1 MFSAPDSEH
10 WEVEVGKQ
18 WEEGRVVGRGELL
31 SENVENEEEN
41 EQAGK
46 LFNTFHQIV
55 SLLPIS
61 DVESGQQV
69 VEAVGPHLLGVQH
82 DDTQQ
87 ITNNPKDAQ
96 TCQSLNDIA
105 N

>member
-10 WEVEVGKQ
+10 WEVEVWKQ

-41 EQAGK
+41 EQTGK
-46 LFNTFHQIV
+46 LFNTIHQTV

-61 DVESGQQV
+61 DVEGGQQV
-69 VEAVGPHLLGVQH
+69 VEAVGQAVASDGETTKSNNLGNVM
-82 DDTQQ
+82 
-87 ITNNPKDAQ
+87 PVF
-96 TCQSLNDIA
+96 
-105 N
+105 